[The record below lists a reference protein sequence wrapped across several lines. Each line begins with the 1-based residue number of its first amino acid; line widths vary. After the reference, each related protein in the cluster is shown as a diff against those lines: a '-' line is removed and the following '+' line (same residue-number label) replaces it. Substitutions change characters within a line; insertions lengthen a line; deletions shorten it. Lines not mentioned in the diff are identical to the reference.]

1 MNLPDTPT
9 MSTPAAPASAI
20 TEAVWFNALW
30 FQGLWFCAVLGRDW
44 LLPLT
49 VVLLALHLFLVGDK
63 RRELRRFACVG
74 GLGIAVD
81 AVLSGAG
88 IYQFAGGVLVPVW
101 LVCLWLGFSAAL
113 SRSLVYF
120 SDKLPLAAVAG
131 GLVFPVNYWAGE
143 RLGAVEFSLR
153 LPATLLII
161 ALTWA
166 VMLPLL
172 YRLSAVIS
180 ATGSAGGRV

>member
-1 MNLPDTPT
+1 MNLPETPT
-9 MSTPAAPASAI
+9 MSTAAAPASGI
-20 TEAVWFNALW
+20 TEAVWFNAIW

-44 LLPLT
+44 LLPLA
-49 VVLLALHLFLVGDK
+49 VVLLAVHLVLVGDK
-63 RRELRRFACVG
+63 RRELMRFACVG

-81 AVLSGAG
+81 AVLSGTG
-88 IYQFAGGVLVPVW
+88 IYHFAGGVLIPVW

-113 SRSLVYF
+113 SRSLIYL
-120 SDKLPLAAVAG
+120 SDKLLLAAVAG

-143 RLGAVEFSLR
+143 RLGAVEFGLR
-153 LPATLLII
+153 LPSTLLII

-180 ATGSAGGRV
+180 VTGSAGGRG